1 MSANP
6 GSNFDFLR
14 RREPEL
20 WQLGTQ
26 AERYFHGDP
35 NTCLLKLRQFGEL
48 LAQTVAERTGLRP
61 YEGES
66 QFELIGRLQR
76 AQVAPYEVSDLL
88 HKVRMVGNDANH
100 AQSGDQRTA
109 LATLKLC
116 WQLGLWLHRSFEAPG
131 YKSGPF
137 LPPSAAVA
145 PGVGQAQSASDQALH
160 HELARLRERVRQHQ
174 HSEAAA
180 HATLTST
187 RTQAE
192 ALQRA
197 KAQVL
202 ADAQREQ
209 AQLQAALLQAQAE
222 ADAWEEQAIAA
233 QTAPVA
239 STGDTAAGQGVSPG
253 LRQFINAAARKL
265 VLDDFEART
274 LIDVQLR
281 AAGWEADSET
291 LSHAQGARPQAN
303 THRAIAHWP
312 LQPADGSTPATEADY
327 VLFVGLHPV
336 AVVEAQPATLDL
348 STSLPL
354 AEDKARQLRLHGLAD
369 GLANRLAQQPAHT
382 PAAPATATEAALP
395 LLRLVYAANGRPW
408 ASHLPSK
415 SGIWFRDARAAH
427 QLPHDLAAFHQPQ
440 ELLQLLAQ
448 LQAPQALA
456 DLSDPAWRCLQ
467 LHAHQRHALH
477 ASEAALATGQRRLLL
492 SLAAGTGKHR
502 TAASLVVHLLAARQ
516 VQRVLWLDH
525 DSSALPAEP
534 LRLCTA
540 AAACEALNLPPQA
553 AELLPTT
560 PWELVISSMGRM
572 ADALAQP
579 GAERDWGVARFD
591 TVIALDNLPPDLQGQ
606 AHLPTLQAQLADAGT
621 VLGRFDCPAIG
632 IAAAPTVHMQHLF
645 GAPVFAYGVA
655 QAVVDGVRQ
664 DHAPPLAVH
673 TNLSVAGVWLPAGQ
687 TVPMLDR
694 GTQQIAPQTLAQAV
708 SFELEDFNR
717 RVIVP
722 AHTQAVCE
730 ALARQLDPGT
740 GDKTLVC
747 CVDAEHADRVTL
759 ALKRALLQA
768 HPALPE
774 SAVVRIDA
782 DVPGANALWERFA
795 TQPMP
800 AVAVSAHSVAVLPA
814 VPRVNTL
821 VLLRREDSVLWLDQW
836 RSRAALPAPGTAA
849 SLASGAPDVPEVFRL
864 IDAASQFEPVM
875 RWHDLTL
882 DPGGAM
888 PLAMANAAATANPAA
903 SATRAAPAGKRNR
916 KRGKKAPRESAAQAP
931 SAANMQ
937 TGVAAGPTIT
947 AMVAELLR
955 VDADAA
961 RQRLAQHLAAALPRL
976 HAHASPLMRQIVR
989 QSCGVSLADLGRHLL
1004 GMPSASL
1011 APWWRQRLGLPE
1023 LLDTLLPAPAA
1034 PTQLPICEDRDLLL
1048 ELRPSWGDVAVR
1060 TPHGMHWQAVDDAPA
1075 LLAHAAQ
1082 WLRALHEI
1090 ASLPTPAAS
1099 SPAALPPELHALA
1112 PDSALNALRQW
1123 VATPETT
1130 TLADARALAVALHE
1144 AGYSEARLGAAWEAV
1159 HSQRLWP
1166 RHAGW
1171 VRHLLVQAPLH
1182 DHHGRCEAALTQLLG
1197 DSGDANAARALRGAN
1212 ALVDSRHHG
1221 HKQHGPWS
1229 DPQRDALAALAQQ
1242 AHHLLV
1248 PDLSQWASPRSHE
1261 TQTQAVDRLDRLF
1274 AQGAQA
1280 VVQAFAQALWRM

>member
-20 WQLGTQ
+20 RQLGMQ
-26 AERYFHGDP
+26 AERYFQGDP

-48 LAQTVAERTGLRP
+48 LAQSVAQRTGLRP
-61 YEGES
+61 HEGES
-66 QFELIGRLQR
+66 QFELIGRMQR
-76 AQVAPYEVSDLL
+76 AQVVPYEVSDLL
-88 HKVRMVGNDANH
+88 HKVRVVGNDANH

-137 LPPSAAVA
+137 QPPSAAVA
-145 PGVGQAQSASDQALH
+145 LGVGHGQSASDQALH
-160 HELARLRERVRQHQ
+160 HELARLRERVRLHQ
-174 HSEAAA
+174 QSEAAA

-197 KAQVL
+197 KAQML

-209 AQLQAALLQAQAE
+209 AQLQAALVQAQAE
-222 ADAWEEQAIAA
+222 AEAWEEQATAA
-233 QTAPVA
+233 QAAPVA
-239 STGDTAAGQGVSPG
+239 RTAPSNGVSPS

-265 VLDDFEART
+265 VFDDFEARA

-281 AAGWEADSET
+281 DAGWEADSET

-312 LQPADGSTPATEADY
+312 LHPADGSTPATEADY

-354 AEDKARQLRLHGLAD
+354 AESKARQLHMHGF
-369 GLANRLAQQPAHT
+369 AQGPAH
-382 PAAPATATEAALP
+382 APADPAPATEAALP

-415 SGIWFRDARAAH
+415 SGIWFRDARAAR
-427 QLPHDLAAFHQPQ
+427 QLPHDLAAFHRPQ

-448 LQAPQALA
+448 PQAPQALA
-456 DLSDPAWRCLQ
+456 DLSGPAWRCLQ
-467 LHAHQRHALH
+467 LHAHQRQALH
-477 ASEAALATGQRRLLL
+477 AAETQLAGGQRRMLI

-502 TAASLVVHLLAARQ
+502 TAASLVLHLLAARQ

-525 DSSALPAEP
+525 DSSALPTEP
-534 LRLCTA
+534 LRVCTA
-540 AAACEALNLPPQA
+540 AAACEALKLPPQA

-572 ADALAQP
+572 ADALALP

-606 AHLPTLQAQLADAGT
+606 AHLPSLQDQLADAGT

-645 GAPVFAYGVA
+645 GAPVFAYSVA

-673 TNLSVAGVWLPAGQ
+673 TNLSVAGVWLPAGRQ
-687 TVPMLDR
+687 VPMLNR
-694 GTQQIAPQTLAQAV
+694 EAQHIAAQPVAQTV
-708 SFELEDFNR
+708 SFELEVFNR

-759 ALKRALLQA
+759 ALKRALLQV

-782 DVPGANALWERFA
+782 DVPEATALWARFA

-800 AVAVSAHSVAVLPA
+800 AVAVSAHSAAVLPA

-836 RSRAALPAPGTAA
+836 RSRAALPAPG
-849 SLASGAPDVPEVFRL
+849 SLASGAPGAAGAPDAPEVFRL

-875 RWHDLTL
+875 RWHDLAL
-882 DPGGAM
+882 DPGSAM
-888 PLAMANAAATANPAA
+888 PLAMAGAATANSTP
-903 SATRAAPAGKRNR
+903 ATRAAPAGKRSR
-916 KRGKKAPRESAAQAP
+916 KRGKKAPRDSAAQASP
-931 SAANMQ
+931 TTEVGM
-937 TGVAAGPTIT
+937 AAGPSIT

-961 RQRLAQHLAAALPRL
+961 RQRLAQHLADALPRL

-989 QSCGVSLADLGRHLL
+989 QSCGVSLADLGGHLL

-1011 APWWRQRLGLPE
+1011 ALWWRQRLGLPE
-1023 LLDTLLPAPAA
+1023 LLDTLLPTPAP

-1082 WLRALHEI
+1082 WLRALHEL
-1090 ASLPTPAAS
+1090 ASLPAPL
-1099 SPAALPPELHALA
+1099 ALPPELHALA

-1123 VATPETT
+1123 VAAPHTT

-1166 RHAGW
+1166 HHAGW

-1182 DHHGRCEAALTQLLG
+1182 DHHSRCEAALAQLLG
-1197 DSGDANAARALRGAN
+1197 DSGDAHAARALRGPKAPQD
-1212 ALVDSRHHG
+1212 AAASQASWRDA
-1221 HKQHGPWS
+1221 
-1229 DPQRDALAALAQQ
+1229 QRDALAALAQQ

-1261 TQTQAVDRLDRLF
+1261 TQAQAVDRLDRLF